1 MLNNT
6 AQMGALGQQLRE
18 NMAQP
23 SDATPLQPQGV
34 DSVVSPE
41 MANAEN
47 LKRSALLAAL
57 FGEINLPEKMAQQ
70 QSQLNAPM
78 PSDQRP
84 LSGMIGNAGF
94 KRKPGNALTA
104 LSNQINPQGGVPGL
118 EGMMNKNAQRN
129 MGNAFASRVSRA
141 F

>member
-6 AQMGALGQQLRE
+6 AQIGALGQQLRE
-18 NMAQP
+18 NMAQT

-57 FGEINLPEKMAQQ
+57 FGEINLPERMAQQ

-84 LSGMIGNAGF
+84 ISGMLGNVGF
-94 KRKPGNALTA
+94 NRKPGNALTA

-129 MGNAFASRVSRA
+129 MGNAFAHRVSRA

>member
-1 MLNNT
+1 
-6 AQMGALGQQLRE
+6 MGALGQQLRE